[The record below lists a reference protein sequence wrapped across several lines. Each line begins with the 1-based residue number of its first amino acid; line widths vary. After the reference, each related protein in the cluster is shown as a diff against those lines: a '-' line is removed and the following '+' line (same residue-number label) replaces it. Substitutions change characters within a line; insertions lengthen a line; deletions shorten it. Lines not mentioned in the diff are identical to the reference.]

1 MATKMSASENVKDI
15 FTKVKDLNKEEQLS
29 LLGRLV
35 KLIHKSED
43 ISTPQYRLTNLD
55 GLGSEVWVG
64 TNIEEYL
71 DEERQW

>member
-1 MATKMSASENVKDI
+1 MSASENVRDI

-35 KLIHKSED
+35 KLINKSQD
-43 ISTPQYRLTNLD
+43 TSTTKYRLIHLA
-55 GLGSEVWVG
+55 GLGSEVWEG

-71 DEERQW
+71 DGERQW